1 MSQDFFFLNRAHQV
15 ARLCPAACP
24 IPPMKTRQ
32 QLPQLLSDFYSL
44 LEEVCQ
50 LGNQASDQ
58 DEATKL
64 AAPQRSKL
72 ARFEKQLVQLR
83 FSADDKIKQPAVQL
97 IRAIF
102 GDAAYFSGLKPLP
115 QYTDRFAYELLFPSW
130 LNLLSAM
137 MMGSGGGGKPKLE
150 GRQQGAVFQFLS
162 QYAAATPTNDSQATA
177 YMTFIANRAA
187 ANNCDMQLQRLADL
201 LSENGDSLIEVMDSL
216 EASFTDA
223 RDLAV
228 RLQALLT
235 VKYSTTSRDAQSAIA
250 IAARR
255 PTVRSIPGPIVTTLE
270 SLEQSRQWEHY
281 FKLATPLANLIDAE
295 QALAP
300 EFARLLVSHLDR
312 AGDLLALLPVKGG
325 KQSACPLVQR
335 CAASLAEDKLL
346 GNPQASLTEVQ
357 QQIEWLMP
365 RMIVLTEAF
374 GEQLCERL
382 QDKESPWRSKLIVAA
397 SDGEATSAQA
407 DMSADSRGSSMDT
420 QANELVSDCFAR
432 AKKSSDARAAFE
444 WLAFAAAFGDNH
456 ELHPGIWA
464 LDALLGVMDNRSI
477 GSKELSDLL
486 GDMQRSPAEALV
498 TLANPLM
505 TLAGKSPRLAS
516 LYLTL
521 NDITETFR
529 STGVY
534 GNFSVV
540 RARYAAMTQ

>member
-1 MSQDFFFLNRAHQV
+1 MSQDFFLLNRAHQV

-24 IPPMKTRQ
+24 IPPQKTRQ

-44 LEEVCQ
+44 LEDVCE
-50 LGNQASDQ
+50 LGNHTSDQ
-58 DEATKL
+58 SGTTLD
-64 AAPQRSKL
+64 APQRSKL

-83 FSADDKIKQPAVQL
+83 FSADDRIKQPAVKL

-137 MMGSGGGGKPKLE
+137 MMGAGDGGKPKLE

-162 QYAAATPTNDSQATA
+162 QYAATSPANDAQATA
-177 YMTFIANRAA
+177 YMTLIANRVAA
-187 ANNCDMQLQRLADL
+187 DKCELQLQRLAEL
-201 LSENGDSLIEVMDSL
+201 LSENGDKLIEAIDSL
-216 EASFTDA
+216 EAAFTDA
-223 RDLAV
+223 REFAV

-235 VKYSTTSRDAQSAIA
+235 VKYSTIPRDAKSAIA
-250 IAARR
+250 IATRR
-255 PTVRSIPGPIVTTLE
+255 PTVRSIPAPIVAKLE
-270 SLEQSRQWEHY
+270 SLEQSRCWEHY
-281 FKLATPLANLIDAE
+281 FQLATPLANLIDVG

-312 AGDLLALLPVKGG
+312 AGDLLGLLPVNSG
-325 KQSACPLVQR
+325 KQSACPVVQR

-346 GNPQASLTEVQ
+346 DDSQASLNEVK
-357 QQIEWLMP
+357 QQIQWLMP

-374 GEQLCERL
+374 GERLCERL
-382 QDKESPWRSKLIVAA
+382 LDKGSTWRAKLIAAA
-397 SDGEATSAQA
+397 SGANSTAGSTTDAT
-407 DMSADSRGSSMDT
+407 RC
-420 QANELVSDCFAR
+420 ELVEDCLVR
-432 AKKSSDARAAFE
+432 AKKASDARAVFE
-444 WLAFAAAFGDNH
+444 WLAFASAFGENP
-456 ELHPGIWA
+456 ELHTGIWA

-486 GDMQRSPAEALV
+486 DDMQRSPAEALA